1 MTQSWLRTVIDYHRL
16 IVLDKAEVRSLFI
29 QQLVGTPIGSEDCRV

>member
-16 IVLDKAEVRSLFI
+16 IVLDKAEVRSLFYP
-29 QQLVGTPIGSEDCRV
+29 TTRWNTDWF